1 MSDCIC
7 CRSCKANNKIKR
19 HTEHYNAE
27 NILRIALVGN
37 PNCGKTTLFNSLT
50 GMKQHTANYPGVT
63 VDMHTGEVVY
73 KNKKLIFIDLPGTY
87 SIENCIAE
95 ETVTRN
101 TVMSDDDTVRPD
113 AVIAVV
119 DATAIRRS
127 MGLVLELRERG
138 IPCVVSLTMTDIAEK
153 HGMSIK
159 YDRLRDF
166 TGTEAIAVHSL
177 SGEGIPELLN
187 AVISVSGQKMTKRHI
202 PKNIPD
208 SSYFSE
214 LSGKNAKRSCTDKA
228 DMILTGRFSFLI
240 FVSVMLT
247 AGTITFII
255 GGAAARLS
263 EKLLGTVSLSLYT
276 LVQNI
281 EWLPEWVTSLI
292 GDGIIPGILGVIS
305 FLPQIAVL
313 FFFIGLLE
321 DCGYMARIA
330 FITDGFFWRAGLSG
344 KAAIPMMLGFGCTVT
359 AVLSTRTL
367 KSRRDRL
374 RVMAAVPFIS
384 CGARLPV
391 YLLIGGIFFP
401 KKVSIAVILIY
412 ILGIIAAA
420 ISAKISRGIRS
431 PESSLLFTELPD
443 YRVPSLKNAL
453 LYSSEKVGEFIH
465 KASTVIFAASVI
477 MWIAVNFGPGGYT
490 AQTGGMS
497 FAEIIG
503 KYVSVLLAPAGLGKA
518 GIALALIC
526 GIMSK
531 ESIISSLYI
540 AYGCSGVSELSAALS
555 ADGMTAASAAALM
568 VFVLLYTPCAAALSA
583 IRKESGSVL
592 FSLFISAAQLLTA
605 FIMSVIVYR
614 VASLF

>member
-1 MSDCIC
+1 MANCRC
-7 CRSCKANNKIKR
+7 CRGCGVNSKTKSNTDIFP
-19 HTEHYNAE
+19 AE
-27 NILRIALVGN
+27 NTLRIALVGN

-63 VDMHTGEVVY
+63 VDMHTGEIVY

-95 ETVTRN
+95 ETVTRD
-101 TVMSDDDTVRPD
+101 TVLSDDDTVRPD

-119 DATAIRRS
+119 DSTAMRRS
-127 MGLVLELRERG
+127 MGLVFELRARG
-138 IPCVVSLTMTDIAEK
+138 IPCVVALTMTDIAEK
-153 HGMSIK
+153 RGVSIK

-166 TGTEAIAVHSL
+166 TGTETIAVHSL
-177 SGEGIPELLN
+177 SGKGIPELLN
-187 AVISVSGQKMTKRHI
+187 AVVSVSGQKMTKRHI

-208 SSYFSE
+208 TSYFSE
-214 LSGKNAKRSCTDKA
+214 FSGKNAKCSYTDKA
-228 DMILTGRFSFLI
+228 DMILTGHFSFLI

-247 AGTITFII
+247 AGAITFII

-263 EKLLGTVSLSLYT
+263 EKLLGTVSLSLCT
-276 LVQNI
+276 LVQSI

-344 KAAIPMMLGFGCTVT
+344 KAAIPMLLGFGCTVT

-401 KKVSIAVILIY
+401 RRVSLAVILIY
-412 ILGIIAAA
+412 IFGIIAAT
-420 ISAKISRGIRS
+420 ISARLSRGSRS
-431 PESSLLFTELPD
+431 PDGSLLFTELPD
-443 YRVPSLKNAL
+443 YRIPSMKNAV

-477 MWIAVNFGPGGYT
+477 MWIAVNFGSDGYM
-490 AQTGGMS
+490 AQTESMS

-503 KYVSVLLAPAGLGKA
+503 KYTSVLLTPAGLGKT

-540 AYGCSGVSELSAALS
+540 AYGCSGASELSAALS
-555 ADGMTAASAAALM
+555 ADGITSASAAALM

-592 FSLFISAAQLLTA
+592 FSLFIASAQLITA
-605 FIMSVIVYR
+605 FLISVIVYR
-614 VASLF
+614 VASFI

>member
-1 MSDCIC
+1 MANCRC
-7 CRSCKANNKIKR
+7 CRGCGVNSKTKSNTDIFP
-19 HTEHYNAE
+19 AE
-27 NILRIALVGN
+27 NTLRIALVGN

-50 GMKQHTANYPGVT
+50 GMKQHTVNYPGVT
-63 VDMHTGEVVY
+63 VDMHTGEIVY

-95 ETVTRN
+95 ETVTRG
-101 TVMSDDDTVRPD
+101 TVLSDNDTVRPD

-119 DATAIRRS
+119 DATAMRRS
-127 MGLVLELRERG
+127 IGLVLELRARG
-138 IPCVVSLTMTDIAEK
+138 IPCVIALTMTDIAEK
-153 HGMSIK
+153 RGVSIK

-166 TGTEAIAVHSL
+166 TGTKTIAVHSL
-177 SGEGIPELLN
+177 SGKGIPELLN
-187 AVISVSGQKMTKRHI
+187 AVVSVSGQKMTKRHI

-208 SSYFSE
+208 TSYFSE
-214 LSGKNAKRSCTDKA
+214 FSGKNAERSCTDKA

-247 AGTITFII
+247 AGAITFII
-255 GGAAARLS
+255 GGVAARLS
-263 EKLLGTVSLSLYT
+263 EKLLGTVSLSLCT
-276 LVQNI
+276 LVQSI

-344 KAAIPMMLGFGCTVT
+344 KAAIPMLLGFGCTVT

-374 RVMAAVPFIS
+374 RVMTAVPFIS

-401 KKVSIAVILIY
+401 HRVSLAVMLIY
-412 ILGIIAAA
+412 IFGIIAAA
-420 ISAKISRGIRS
+420 ISARLSRGSRS
-431 PESSLLFTELPD
+431 PDGSLLFTELPD
-443 YRVPSLKNAL
+443 YRIPSLKNAV

-465 KASTVIFAASVI
+465 KASTVIFATSVI
-477 MWIAVNFGPGGYT
+477 MWIAVNFGPDGYT
-490 AQTGGMS
+490 MQTESMS

-503 KYVSVLLAPAGLGKA
+503 KYASILLTPAGLGKT

-540 AYGCSGVSELSAALS
+540 AYGCSGISELSAALS
-555 ADGMTAASAAALM
+555 ADGITSASAPALM

-592 FSLFISAAQLLTA
+592 FSLFIAATQLITA
-605 FIMSVIVYR
+605 FLISVIVYR
-614 VASLF
+614 VASFI